1 MASTF
6 LECVGD
12 VAGEVVREVL
22 TVLFQPEMP
31 DLFLFAASRMNEV
44 LFHFFFP
51 STDQGRNM
59 RNLSKL
65 YDGSS

>member
-31 DLFLFAASRMNEV
+31 DLFLFAASRMKSCSP
-44 LFHFFFP
+44 FFFP
-51 STDQGRNM
+51 QRT
-59 RNLSKL
+59 KVVT
-65 YDGSS
+65 